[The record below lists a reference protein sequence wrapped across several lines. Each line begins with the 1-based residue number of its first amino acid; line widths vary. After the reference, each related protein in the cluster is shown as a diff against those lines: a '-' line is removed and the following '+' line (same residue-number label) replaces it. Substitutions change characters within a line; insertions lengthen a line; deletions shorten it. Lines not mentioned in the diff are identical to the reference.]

1 VLVLSEAVLVI
12 VIDVSIIRCA
22 GLSDA
27 IEFHRHPSQHCDH
40 PMQHRFPRSIILDLN
55 AFCRHQYVL
64 DRGTL
69 QGRTACDVEK
79 SSTIFEAAFSVALG
93 DVSWDRLCST
103 KPLIARVTM

>member
-27 IEFHRHPSQHCDH
+27 IESHRHPSQH
-40 PMQHRFPRSIILDLN
+40 RFHRSIILDLN

-103 KPLIARVTM
+103 KPLIARVTMWPLKGL